1 MSEKLTLSQQPNREP
16 YSCPFDDEG
25 TPTKFLSLIEGGR
38 VKEFYSDLTTARL
51 LKTPPTGNGFRPGLG
66 VYPMPDL
73 VNLIVAPGEGTL
85 EDLISQIDEGLVI
98 DQILGHGADISGDFS
113 VNIDLGY
120 RIEKGKITG
129 RVKDTMVTGNVYTA
143 LQNLIALASDN
154 QWNGSCYT
162 PSLIVD
168 SLSVV
173 G

>member
-1 MSEKLTLSQQPNREP
+1 M
-16 YSCPFDDEG
+16 
-25 TPTKFLSLIEGGR
+25 
-38 VKEFYSDLTTARL
+38 
-51 LKTPPTGNGFRPGLG
+51 
-66 VYPMPDL
+66 
-73 VNLIVAPGEGTL
+73 
-85 EDLISQIDEGLVI
+85 
-98 DQILGHGADISGDFS
+98 
-113 VNIDLGY
+113 GY

-143 LQNLIALASDN
+143 LQNLIALGSDN